1 MKIGRMYK
9 LKNQWYCST
18 STKIKSTKLN
28 DNDIINEKNQEKM
41 IKQISKHYKTI
52 DVRNIMFLQF
62 ACMHVTNNQQ

>member
-28 DNDIINEKNQEKM
+28 DNDISNEKM